1 MFLSV
6 GFSHRVSIFM
16 AVKNFDERL
25 YYIHAC
31 AKENWTVI
39 ELERHL
45 RADDYHHVGA
55 LPNNFAKTL
64 SPMTLATKAVRSFRD
79 LSGASQH
86 PRALQGSCSG
96 HRRRPP
102 RPGRARARDKKG
114 AWLKSCRLRV
124 DGFAEHLIQ
133 LLSVKMA
140 ERANTLRNGSR
151 QIASDSLMVI
161 AFYAMTNWR
170 FTPRRI
176 SISRHTLLAFCAKNR
191 V

>member
-1 MFLSV
+1 MRLFYEAWEPCLLIRSLPTNELELRPNCSSATNELSAEDCEVFLSV
-6 GFSHRVSIFM
+6 GFSHHVSIFM

-124 DGFAEHLIQ
+124 DGFAEHLI
-133 LLSVKMA
+133 
-140 ERANTLRNGSR
+140 
-151 QIASDSLMVI
+151 
-161 AFYAMTNWR
+161 
-170 FTPRRI
+170 
-176 SISRHTLLAFCAKNR
+176 
-191 V
+191 